1 MHVTILNKIIKLNFI
16 LNIITYIKKLEIL
29 KLNLFISV
37 RWSTSILTLT
47 AVGRSW
53 RVPLSNP

>member
-53 RVPLSNP
+53 SVPLSNP